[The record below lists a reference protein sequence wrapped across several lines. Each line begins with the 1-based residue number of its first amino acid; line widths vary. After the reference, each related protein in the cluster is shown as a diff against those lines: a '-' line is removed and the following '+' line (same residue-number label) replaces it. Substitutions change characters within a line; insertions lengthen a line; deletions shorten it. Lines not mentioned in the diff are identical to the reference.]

1 MNMHYVPPEQ
11 QEVKV
16 QFYLDKHGYLN
27 SAPDINVVAV
37 RERDGQ
43 NHVSIATVCAKC
55 LSQRASY
62 RRKIC
67 SFLKKALSDKCIDNP
82 ELRELLFADALGHC

>member
-1 MNMHYVPPEQ
+1 MNMHYVPRAPS
-11 QEVKV
+11 EVKV
-16 QFYLDKHGYLN
+16 QFYLDKLGYLD

-43 NHVSIATVCAKC
+43 NHVSIATVCAQC
-55 LSQRASY
+55 LSQRPEY

-67 SFLKKALSDKCIDNP
+67 AFLKKALSDECIDNP
-82 ELRELLFADALGHC
+82 ELRELLFLDAKGNC